1 MPDIAKLAI
10 RPLAVGLAVLAI
22 AAVALPAKADPTE
35 VKLNEETTIGGIG
48 VACTGVG
55 QSREQPQW
63 RTYPVKLVFAD
74 PKGLLLADVTVTV
87 TDAKGAQVLQMHCGG
102 PWVLLKLPAGKSFKV
117 QAQLAQSGT
126 APRTNTV
133 RAPSHGQATVVF
145 TFPDAKS

>member
-1 MPDIAKLAI
+1 MPDFAEFVI
-10 RPLAVGLAVLAI
+10 RPLAAGFAVLAI
-22 AAVALPAKADPTE
+22 AGVALPARADPTE

-55 QSREQPQW
+55 QSRDQPQW

-87 TDAKGAQVLQMHCGG
+87 TDAKGAQGLQMRCEG
-102 PWVLLKLPAGKSFKV
+102 PWVLLKLPAGESFRV
-117 QAQLAQSGT
+117 QAQLTQSGT

-145 TFPDAKS
+145 TFPDATG